1 MRYTGPKL
9 RKVRAYGE
17 EFAMAADR
25 STAAKFVKL
34 HRKQPPGVHGK
45 KKGFSKLTGY
55 GTQLREKQKARIFY
69 HLTEKALLKYYH
81 QAAKQP
87 GSTDV
92 GLLVQLERRL
102 DNVVYRAGFTNS
114 HPAARQLVNHGH
126 ILVNGSRVDIPSV
139 QIKPGDVI
147 AFSGKRPSL
156 KDIITEISS
165 AEKPVSWLKVDGSKL
180 AIEVTSLPV
189 REEIQ
194 VPFNEKL
201 IVEFYSR

>member
-17 EFAMAADR
+17 DFAMAADR

-34 HRKQPPGVHGK
+34 HRKQPPGIHGK
-45 KKGFSKLTGY
+45 KKGFSKLTAY

-81 QAAKQP
+81 QAAKQT

-92 GLLVQLERRL
+92 GLLVALERRL

-114 HPAARQLVNHGH
+114 HPAARQMITHGH
-126 ILVNGSRVDIPSV
+126 FLVNGRRLDIPSV

-147 AFSGKRPSL
+147 TFSGKRVGL
-156 KDIITEISS
+156 KDKITEVSS
-165 AEKPVSWLKVDGSKL
+165 AEKPVSWLKVDSSNL
-180 AIEVTSLPV
+180 AIQVTNLPV